1 MIQEYTSE
9 MPNASLGYR
18 CYFME
23 GIVSAMDLLK
33 DQVAILTL
41 KVDSMHQAIEHLS
54 NQTTEAL
61 SELRSQGRERS
72 ETSHPDA
79 SAGWYSQQRSRLNEQ
94 MEHKDVLVDVRF
106 PDTDQQSGDRFLSPE
121 VQVQRLT
128 AQLTAAYNRIA
139 ALEDQLL
146 SKRMISKG

>member
-1 MIQEYTSE
+1 
-9 MPNASLGYR
+9 
-18 CYFME
+18 
-23 GIVSAMDLLK
+23 MDLLK

-41 KVDSMHQAIEHLS
+41 KVDSMHQTLEQLS
-54 NQTTEAL
+54 HQTTEVL
-61 SELRSQGRERS
+61 SELKSQGKDRVEL
-72 ETSHPDA
+72 PQLDA
-79 SAGWYSQQRSRLNEQ
+79 NTGWYSQQRSKLNEQ

-106 PDTDQQSGDRFLSPE
+106 SEGDSQSGDCLLSPE

-146 SKRMISKG
+146 SRRMLSKG

>member
-1 MIQEYTSE
+1 
-9 MPNASLGYR
+9 
-18 CYFME
+18 
-23 GIVSAMDLLK
+23 
-33 DQVAILTL
+33 
-41 KVDSMHQAIEHLS
+41 
-54 NQTTEAL
+54 
-61 SELRSQGRERS
+61 
-72 ETSHPDA
+72 
-79 SAGWYSQQRSRLNEQ
+79 

-128 AQLTAAYNRIA
+128 AQLTAAHNRIA

>member
-1 MIQEYTSE
+1 MIQEYPSE
-9 MPNASLGYR
+9 IPHASLGCR

-23 GIVSAMDLLK
+23 EIESAMDLLK
-33 DQVAILTL
+33 DQVAILAL
-41 KVDSMHQAIEHLS
+41 KIDSMQQTIEYLS

-61 SELRSQGRERS
+61 SELRAQGIGRVES
-72 ETSHPDA
+72 PSLDA
-79 SAGWYSQQRSRLNEQ
+79 SAGWYSQQRSKLNEQ

-106 PDTDQQSGDRFLSPE
+106 PDTEQQSGDRPLSLE
-121 VQVQRLT
+121 IQVQRLT

-146 SKRMISKG
+146 SKRMTSKG

>member
-1 MIQEYTSE
+1 
-9 MPNASLGYR
+9 
-18 CYFME
+18 
-23 GIVSAMDLLK
+23 MDLLK

-41 KVDSMHQAIEHLS
+41 KVDSMHQIIEHLS
-54 NQTTEAL
+54 HQTTEVL
-61 SELRSQGRERS
+61 SELRAQGKELV
-72 ETSHPDA
+72 EAPQLDT

-106 PDTDQQSGDRFLSPE
+106 PDSEPQSGDRPLSLE

-139 ALEDQLL
+139 ALEEQLL
-146 SKRMISKG
+146 SRRMPSKG

>member
-1 MIQEYTSE
+1 
-9 MPNASLGYR
+9 
-18 CYFME
+18 
-23 GIVSAMDLLK
+23 MDLLK
-33 DQVAILTL
+33 DQIAVLTL

-72 ETSHPDA
+72 ETSHPAA

-128 AQLTAAYNRIA
+128 AQLTAAHNRIA

>member
-1 MIQEYTSE
+1 MMT
-9 MPNASLGYR
+9 NASLGCRYHS
-18 CYFME
+18 ME
-23 GIVSAMDLLK
+23 QIESAMDLLK

-41 KVDSMHQAIEHLS
+41 KVDSMHQTLEHLS
-54 NQTTEAL
+54 HQTIEVL
-61 SELRSQGRERS
+61 SELKAQGKERV
-72 ETSHPDA
+72 ELPQLDA
-79 SAGWYSQQRSRLNEQ
+79 NARWYSQQRSKLDEQ

-106 PDTDQQSGDRFLSPE
+106 PETEQQSGDRLLSPE

-139 ALEDQLL
+139 ALEEQLL

>member
-1 MIQEYTSE
+1 
-9 MPNASLGYR
+9 
-18 CYFME
+18 ME
-23 GIVSAMDLLK
+23 QIESAMDLLK

-41 KVDSMHQAIEHLS
+41 KVDSMHQTLEQLS
-54 NQTTEAL
+54 HQTTEVL
-61 SELRSQGRERS
+61 TELRSQGKERV
-72 ETSHPDA
+72 ELPQLDA
-79 SAGWYSQQRSRLNEQ
+79 SAGWYSQQRSKLNEQ

-106 PDTDQQSGDRFLSPE
+106 PEAESQSGDRLLSPE

-146 SKRMISKG
+146 SRRMPSRG